1 MHSCGGAGYGA
12 YTTQLIA
19 HASGT
24 NLPQSSQRGRWRFP
38 VTSVKRQV
46 RQSVAGGSV
55 RGPPHT
61 RQRSDSTS
69 VAGLLAA
76 MS

>member
-46 RQSVAGGSV
+46 RQSSLRLGSA
-55 RGPPHT
+55 
-61 RQRSDSTS
+61 QK
-69 VAGLLAA
+69 
-76 MS
+76 